1 MLEIFPINVGN
12 FRCAIFILG
21 LIQGKGTHKY
31 DGGKEKCAR
40 AEPILQ
46 LAGKGFH
53 EGRKNVKSVERWQ
66 TVRTR
71 YDQLHEKK
79 EKGKKSIFTS
89 SSALK
94 TYYLISA
101 SKNELRMKRMQQYTI
116 YLAHKPD
123 IYCYVHR
130 RRICATFFRAPR
142 HRVHIFYSHHRGL
155 RHFFFTCVNGAVAGK
170 KTQSP
175 ALLKSVRKGEASLNP
190 FCSDTVR
197 VQRFFKYQRHSWLFN
212 NQSRGLLH
220 ITQEPAVQE
229 RYTSD
234 CVHIFL

>member
-1 MLEIFPINVGN
+1 MFWPGN
-12 FRCAIFILG
+12 G

-101 SKNELRMKRMQQYTI
+101 SKNESRMKRMQQYTI

-130 RRICATFFRAPR
+130 RRICATFFSSPSPSSPY
-142 HRVHIFYSHHRGL
+142 FL
-155 RHFFFTCVNGAVAGK
+155 FTPSRPSSLFLHASMARWREK
-170 KTQSP
+170 R
-175 ALLKSVRKGEASLNP
+175 LKARL
-190 FCSDTVR
+190 C
-197 VQRFFKYQRHSWLFN
+197 
-212 NQSRGLLH
+212 
-220 ITQEPAVQE
+220 
-229 RYTSD
+229 
-234 CVHIFL
+234 